1 MIIQLYNLHRQ
12 VNNTSAFSSG
22 NFIKCEYLTGNRKKL
37 LEKAATVK
45 KRQYSP
51 LDCDLRKEGYQGLSK
66 FYKDNDEKK
75 SKNNKEVDKNKSSL
89 FYI

>member
-12 VNNTSAFSSG
+12 ANNTSAFSSG
-22 NFIKCEYLTGNRKKL
+22 NFIKCEYLTVNRKKL

-51 LDCDLRKEGYQGLSK
+51 LDCDLRKEISRIKQVLQR
-66 FYKDNDEKK
+66 
-75 SKNNKEVDKNKSSL
+75 
-89 FYI
+89 